1 MELATTNSTSKFNDQ
16 TTSDIII
23 DLKTKDNNRS
33 QLFNYHSAIL
43 VKASKFFSDQLSL
56 NQIEPSTCI
65 EVECTALEFDHHAN
79 LLNLLYIP
87 EELVLEKLD
96 SVKSTI
102 GVLKA
107 ANSLA
112 CEYVKGACIKYL
124 EAVPWDEKEEEEI
137 VKLVQTL
144 GPEAASVLARVQPVS
159 ENAAKS
165 VFISAIRFAT
175 SLASPIAGFS
185 DELKT
190 SAQEQLEYML
200 LEDGDGP
207 LVVMDEEVKSELQIG
222 QKQLFKNF
230 TSSLDLLLTEWK
242 DELDLAEEKMLIALS
257 DLDWICNISQ
267 KMEMMVDF
275 VSNWAEIS
283 NQILTVVL
291 NKRCSLGLW
300 AVKAK
305 IMEMTSK
312 ALDAVGYGSVVLSA
326 PARVQFLKTWLPYI
340 REMKPLLESR
350 MDGEIWENMEGAI
363 VSFVL
368 ALPSND
374 QAEIILEWVNGS
386 DRLRYPDLSEA
397 FEVWCYRTKTAK
409 RRLAAGLNGV
419 ENENHTINF

>member
-1 MELATTNSTSKFNDQ
+1 MEQAALNLKCKFGDQ

-23 DLKTKDNNRS
+23 NLRTKDNNKS
-33 QLFNYHSAIL
+33 HHFNGHSPIL
-43 VKASKFFSDQLSL
+43 AKASNFFSDRLSQ
-56 NQIEPSTCI
+56 NQIEPGTCI
-65 EVECTALEFDHHAN
+65 EIECTTLEFIHYAK

-112 CEYVKGACIKYL
+112 CEHVKRTCIRYL
-124 EAVPWDEKEEEEI
+124 EAVPWDEKEEEAI

-144 GPEAASVLARVQPVS
+144 GPEAASVLARVKPVS

-165 VFISAIRFAT
+165 VFISAIHFAT
-175 SLASPIAGFS
+175 SLASPITGFS
-185 DELKT
+185 DELKI

-200 LEDGDGP
+200 LEDGDSP
-207 LVVMDEEVKSELQIG
+207 LVVMDEEVKSELQTG
-222 QKQLFKNF
+222 LKHLFENF
-230 TSSLDLLLTEWK
+230 TSSLDLVLSEWEG
-242 DELDLAEEKMLIALS
+242 ELELAEEKLLVVLS
-257 DLDWICNISQ
+257 DLDWICNVTQ
-267 KMEMMVDF
+267 KMEIMVDF
-275 VSNWAEIS
+275 VSNWAKIS

-291 NKRCSLGLW
+291 STQCTSCLW
-300 AVKAK
+300 LVKSK
-305 IMEMTSK
+305 IMEITSK
-312 ALDAVGYGSVVLSA
+312 ALDAVAYGSVVLSA
-326 PARVQFLKTWLPYI
+326 PTRVHFLKTWLLYI

-350 MDGEIWENMEGAI
+350 MDSEIWESMEGAI

-386 DRLRYPDLSEA
+386 DRLRYPDLTEA
-397 FEVWCYRTKTAK
+397 FEIWCYRAKTAK
-409 RRLAAGLNGV
+409 RRLAAGLNGDSKPYK
-419 ENENHTINF
+419 

>member
-1 MELATTNSTSKFNDQ
+1 MEQNTPILTCKFGDQ

-23 DLKTKDNNRS
+23 HLKTKANNKS
-33 QLFNYHSAIL
+33 QHFNCHSPIL
-43 VKASKFFSDQLSL
+43 SKTSKFFSDRLSQ

-65 EVECTALEFDHHAN
+65 EVECTALEFDHYAK

-87 EELVLEKLD
+87 EESLLEKLD

-107 ANSLA
+107 AKSLE

-144 GPEAASVLARVQPVS
+144 GPEAAHILARVQPVS

-200 LEDGDGP
+200 LEDGDSP
-207 LVVMDEEVKSELQIG
+207 LVVMDEEVKSELRIG
-222 QKQLFKNF
+222 LKQLFKNF
-230 TSSLDLLLTEWK
+230 KSSLDLLSPECAE
-242 DELDLAEEKMLIALS
+242 ELELAEEKMLIVLN
-257 DLDWICNISQ
+257 DLDWICNVLQ
-267 KMEMMVDF
+267 KMEIMVDF

-291 NKRCSLGLW
+291 SKWCSSDLW
-300 AVKAK
+300 VVKSK

-312 ALDAVGYGSVVLSA
+312 ALDAVGYGSVVLPA
-326 PARVQFLKTWLPYI
+326 PVRVQFLKTWLPYI

-350 MDGEIWENMEGAI
+350 MDSEIWENMEGAI

-397 FEVWCYRTKTAK
+397 FEVWCYRAKSAK
-409 RRLAAGLNGV
+409 RRLAAGQWS
-419 ENENHTINF
+419 